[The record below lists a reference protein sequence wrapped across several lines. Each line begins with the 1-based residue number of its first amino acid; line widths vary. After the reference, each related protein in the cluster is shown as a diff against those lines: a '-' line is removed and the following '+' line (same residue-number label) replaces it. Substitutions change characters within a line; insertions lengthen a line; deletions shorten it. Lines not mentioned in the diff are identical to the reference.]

1 MGNPMPNKRLETSL
15 YGPVKHYLE
24 MLGFT
29 VKGEVCGCDLVAL
42 RGDEPPM
49 VVIGELKLSFNL
61 DLVLQAVDRAGAFMT
76 FGSPSVP
83 QDAAACAIRGLGNS
97 VVSLGSACLVYRPT
111 ARLKYWSSL
120 GPGGPA
126 MTKNVVLA

>member
-1 MGNPMPNKRLETSL
+1 MPNKRLETSL

-61 DLVLQAVDRAGAFMT
+61 DLVLQAVDRAGACDDVWLAVGAAGRGRLRDPRVRKLCRLLG
-76 FGSPSVP
+76 FGLLGVSSNW
-83 QDAAACAIRGLGNS
+83 RG
-97 VVSLGSACLVYRPT
+97 
-111 ARLKYWSSL
+111 
-120 GPGGPA
+120 
-126 MTKNVVLA
+126 